1 MPCGDVIRA
10 AKHKATADMLDIS
23 RLHNLQTV
31 AQPASLAQG
40 RVPFVAEA
48 AGTGVS
54 RCLLWMQAAQMH
66 KIGDRDQQPACC
78 ATLCLAGPRSTP
90 GGSSYRE
97 QQQQLKICHATQAAN
112 CCWQHNTAPITKLP
126 GVQLLAATM
135 AHSNGHL
142 AGHGCLAPYRRH
154 AGHARLTVGLHS
166 RHFGPSCWTCSQKLP
181 LL

>member
-10 AKHKATADMLDIS
+10 AKQKATADMLDIS

-66 KIGDRDQQPACC
+66 RIGDRDQPAVQRC
-78 ATLCLAGPRSTP
+78 AWQVRAVRLEVVHTE
-90 GGSSYRE
+90 SS
-97 QQQQLKICHATQAAN
+97 
-112 CCWQHNTAPITKLP
+112 
-126 GVQLLAATM
+126 
-135 AHSNGHL
+135 SN
-142 AGHGCLAPYRRH
+142 
-154 AGHARLTVGLHS
+154 S
-166 RHFGPSCWTCSQKLP
+166 
-181 LL
+181 